1 MKKLWEKGTKR
12 VLAAVMTGI
21 ISILAFAMYDTYR
34 AYRQMIVQ
42 QQQQHLM
49 LITRAV
55 SQNLELSISEQL
67 RQVGILTKTPGFL
80 EAMEVYYQSGA
91 TERIK
96 EYIFSYMLP
105 DHGGPSRMYL
115 LNNKGEPIFHYNQYP
130 FLEEFDEALLKLDFS
145 AAESES
151 GIGVVFPIS
160 EHRYGMTLVNSVYG
174 GGGYLG
180 TVVSVIDLEALY
192 EKYVAPLNVGRMG
205 YIEVKDEQGTI
216 IMHPNTRMLGFNYGR
231 DIIDFENLIQ
241 YDSQRA
247 MLSEQYMR
255 EEGMAIYDSYA
266 NGIVPPEW
274 EITAFSRMNLW
285 GTSWYI
291 SAVMPYHQAVSVE
304 FDSLRKFGLLFGG
317 VLLIVLAASIIIY
330 SLMRNRQKLE
340 LETVYLKE
348 INITLEEL
356 HQSREEARHYQK
368 LTTIGTLAGGIAHEF
383 NNLLT
388 PILGYA
394 EFLKEQMGKESEY
407 YQDIDEVYK
416 AGARAKEIVEQILP
430 FSRRETDTT
439 GHMSINLDAVIRDAA
454 KMVSLITPSNIIL
467 EERLDDRDA
476 NVYGNATQIHQV
488 LLNLYSN
495 GIHSMEEKG
504 GTLTVSTRRLRTD
517 QMPEDY
523 REIAGAEYVEVLVA
537 DTGCG
542 MSEEIL
548 RQIFNPFFTT
558 KAVGEGT
565 GLGLSV
571 VQDILISH
579 SGFMRVESQP
589 GEGSQF
595 YLYLPVSAGGAAFAA
610 AAAETKRESA
620 DEISL
625 LLVDDEERIL
635 RYLTKR
641 LERKGYHVDAYTDPK
656 MALEALEGSP
666 GRWNLAVVDYMMP
679 QMKGTALA
687 QRIRIRRPDMGIIM
701 VTGLVES
708 DALQM
713 KQDAVID
720 SILMKP
726 VNFDELIREIKKT
739 AIREK

>member
-1 MKKLWEKGTKR
+1 MKKLWKKGTKR
-12 VLAAVMTGI
+12 ILAAVMTGI
-21 ISILAFAMYDTYR
+21 ILVLAFVMYDTYR

-55 SQNLELSISEQL
+55 SQNLELNISERL

-80 EAMEVYYQSGA
+80 EAMEVYYQSGE

-96 EYIFSYMLP
+96 EYFFSYMLP
-105 DHGGPSRMYL
+105 DHSGPSRMYL
-115 LNNKGEPIFHYNQYP
+115 LNKKGEPIFHYNQYP
-130 FLEEFDEALLKLDFS
+130 FLEEFDEALLKLDSS

-174 GGGYLG
+174 SGGYLG

-192 EKYVAPLNVGRMG
+192 EKYVAPLSVGRRG
-205 YIEVKDEQGTI
+205 YIAVKDEQGTI
-216 IMHPNTRMLGFNYGR
+216 IMHPNTRMLGFNCRR

-241 YDSQRA
+241 YDSQRE

-266 NGIVPPEW
+266 NGIVPPER

-291 SAVMPYHQAVSVE
+291 SAVMPYYQAVSVE

-317 VLLIVLAASIIIY
+317 VLVIVLTASVVIY
-330 SLMRNRQKLE
+330 FLMRNRQKLE

-368 LTTIGTLAGGIAHEF
+368 LMTIGTLAGGIAHEF

-394 EFLKEQMGKESEY
+394 EFLKEQLGKESEY

-416 AGARAKEIVEQILP
+416 AGGRAKEIVEQILP
-430 FSRRETDTT
+430 FSRKETDTA

-454 KMVSLITPSNIIL
+454 KMVSLIAPSNIIL
-467 EERLDDRDA
+467 EECLDDRDA
-476 NVYGNATQIHQV
+476 NVYGNATQIHQI

-542 MSEEIL
+542 MAEEIL

-558 KAVGEGT
+558 KAAGEGT

-595 YLYLPVSAGGAAFAA
+595 YLYLPVSAGGAVFA

-625 LLVDDEERIL
+625 LLVDDEERVL

-641 LERKGYHVDAYTDPK
+641 LERKGYHVDAYTDPR
-656 MALEALEGSP
+656 MALEAFEGSP

-679 QMKGTALA
+679 HMKGTALA
-687 QRIRIRRPDMGIIM
+687 QQIRIKRSDTGIIM

-708 DALQM
+708 DAIQM

-739 AIREK
+739 AVREN